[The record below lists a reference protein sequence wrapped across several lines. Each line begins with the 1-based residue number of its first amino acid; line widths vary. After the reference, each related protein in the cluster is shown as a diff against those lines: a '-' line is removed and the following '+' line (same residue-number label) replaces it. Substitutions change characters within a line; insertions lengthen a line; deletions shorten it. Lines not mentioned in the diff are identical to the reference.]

1 MSAKIMVVEDNV
13 INQEMM
19 FRILQLAGFEVV
31 IAADGLEAID
41 KAKSA
46 TPNLILMDL
55 NLPRIDGWEATRR
68 IKADPKTSHIP
79 IIAFTAHTLVG
90 DREKSLAAGCDDY
103 DTKPIDFDRLVGKI
117 TRLLGNR

>member
-1 MSAKIMVVEDNV
+1 VEDNV

-68 IKADPKTSHIP
+68 IKADPETSHIP

-90 DREKSLAAGCDDY
+90 DREKSIAAGCDDY

-117 TRLLGNR
+117 TRLLGDR